1 MKAATLQKVGNE
13 VGLAQL
19 SSWIAGLRYRGP
31 DGTKRGKYCLGL
43 REGDRLDLVP
53 EPENRH
59 DQNAVAIKHNGCH
72 LGYVP
77 SRQQWVWE
85 TISKGHRLSCAV
97 TRLETEGWLFRRV
110 SFVGVRI
117 TVESEGKANARDT
130 VATRTVD
137 ERVRAWQACIDGLR
151 VLAYMAMVDDMASPE
166 EFNIEMS
173 YIESRLTIVGI
184 NHDAT
189 LTDAMLAISQGLVVS
204 KRSLSRAINIVA
216 ADREYFKLV
225 LDAVLRIFNLGS
237 DPKGLQR
244 DVLERISKAG
254 KAKGWI

>member
-1 MKAATLQKVGNE
+1 M
-13 VGLAQL
+13 
-19 SSWIAGLRYRGP
+19 
-31 DGTKRGKYCLGL
+31 

-59 DQNAVAIKHNGCH
+59 DQNAIAIRHNGCH

-77 SRQQWVWE
+77 SRQQWVSE
-85 TISKGHRLSCAV
+85 AISEGDRLACAV
-97 TRLETEGWLFRRV
+97 TRMEKEGWLFRRV

-117 TVESEGKANARDT
+117 TVKSDGKENARDP
-130 VATRTVD
+130 VAARTVD

-151 VLAYMAMVDDMASPE
+151 VLAYMAMGDDMASPE
-166 EFNIEMS
+166 EFNIETS
-173 YIESRLTIVGI
+173 YVESRLAIVGI

-189 LTDAMLAISQGLVVS
+189 LTDAMLAISQGLIVS
-204 KRSLSRAINIVA
+204 KRGLSRAIDIVA

-225 LDAVLRIFNLGS
+225 LDAVLQIFKLGS

-244 DVLERISKAG
+244 DVLERMSKAG